1 MERVAFEKH
10 KKQFKEN
17 INSDYFCKEIIKYLK
32 ERKNKLNKL
41 IELNIEPT
49 LKSFIDWKKYNKGR

>member
-1 MERVAFEKH
+1 MARVAFEKH
-10 KKQFKEN
+10 KMQFKDN
-17 INSDYFCKEIIKYLK
+17 INSDYFCKEIVKYLK
-32 ERKNKLNKL
+32 EAKNKLNKL